1 MVFHMRKRRKTKTHG
16 HSSASEFWHRSMAR
30 QMWINLAWK
39 CSWCYD
45 TVREQSLLYDMLQ
58 SGFQIQA
65 QAVDNMLFLFFCDRD
80 A

>member
-1 MVFHMRKRRKTKTHG
+1 MVFHMRERGKTKTHG

-58 SGFQIQA
+58 SDFQFQA
-65 QAVDNMLFLFFCDRD
+65 PGLHALFFFFYCDRD